1 MSSPAATPQTL
12 QDAFERFNALSESLS
27 RSYGELEAQVVRL
40 SEELAAARSERL
52 KTLIE
57 KERLANRLQHLL
69 EALPGG
75 VLVVDGGG
83 LIVDHNPAA
92 ARMLGGSLAGRPW
105 RSVLQAAARRDG
117 AYPHQLQLA
126 DASSISVSFNSLGE
140 EPGQIVLLTDVSEM
154 RALQE
159 LVSQQKRL
167 SALGEMVASLAHQ
180 IRTPLAAALL
190 YTSHLGNG
198 ELTAAQ
204 RQKFAGKVSDRL
216 LHMERQV
223 NDMLAFARMGQLAVG
238 RVSLPE
244 LLAKA
249 ADGFAPALAD
259 GRIRLTI
266 ENRCCV
272 TEVTANEDALL
283 GILLN
288 LLSNAGEAM
297 GQAGG
302 AIRVEAAE
310 AAPGRIRITVA
321 DTGPGVPED
330 ARGRIFEPFFT
341 TRPNGTGL
349 GLAIVECVIR
359 AHGGDV
365 RCESVAGEG
374 AQFHLELPVEPPAAL
389 PSGAGE
395 AAESPFILH
404 SGV

>member
-1 MSSPAATPQTL
+1 MSSPVATPQTL

-83 LIVDHNPAA
+83 RVVDHNPVA
-92 ARMLGGSLAGRPW
+92 ARMVGGDPTGRPW
-105 RSVLQAAARRDG
+105 RLVLEAASCGDG
-117 AYPHQLQLA
+117 AHPHQLQLA
-126 DASSISVSFNSLGE
+126 DGSSISVSFNSLGE
-140 EPGQIVLLTDVSEM
+140 EPGHIVLLTDVSEM
-154 RALQE
+154 RGLQE
-159 LVSQQKRL
+159 LVNQQKRL

-180 IRTPLAAALL
+180 IRTPLSAALL

-198 ELTAAQ
+198 ELTTAQ
-204 RQKFAGKVSDRL
+204 RQKFAGKVSERL

-238 RVSLPE
+238 RISLAE
-244 LLAKA
+244 LLDGA
-249 ADGFAPALAD
+249 AEGFAPALAD
-259 GRIRLTI
+259 GRIRLVI
-266 ENRCCV
+266 ENHSNV
-272 TEVTANEDALL
+272 QKMTANEDALL

-288 LLSNAGEAM
+288 LLSNAREAM
-297 GQAGG
+297 GMAGG
-302 AIRVEAAE
+302 TIRLEASDS
-310 AAPGRIRITVA
+310 APGRVRITVA
-321 DTGPGVPED
+321 DTGPGIPED
-330 ARGRIFEPFFT
+330 ARNRIFEPFFT

-365 RCESVAGEG
+365 HCESEPGEG
-374 AQFHLELPVEPPAAL
+374 ARFHLDLPVEPPAVLRSTA
-389 PSGAGE
+389 AD
-395 AAESPFILH
+395 ATAESNVIL
-404 SGV
+404 